1 MVLKQEKKWWK
12 PQWANNDEQILCVA
26 PKKRKKKIKRRQLW
40 LFQLQVMERI
50 KAVAQA
56 LNDYG
61 KPAWLWKWIKW
72 FYTFIF
78 ISVKIIRFIMWNKL
92 KVFTFIFIPVKINLP
107 LPISSPLIFFSLI
120 WGYLLAI
127 WAKGNLQAYPSVMR
141 NRKFSFKE
149 IYLITKNS
157 PRL

>member
-1 MVLKQEKKWWK
+1 
-12 PQWANNDEQILCVA
+12 
-26 PKKRKKKIKRRQLW
+26 
-40 LFQLQVMERI
+40 MERI

-107 LPISSPLIFFSLI
+107 LPSRRRWFSFHSFGGIFWRFEQKVTFKRNQVLWETENFCLKKFIWLQKTVHVCSSRARIAWYLLPAKSSPCQ
-120 WGYLLAI
+120 LL
-127 WAKGNLQAYPSVMR
+127 L
-141 NRKFSFKE
+141 
-149 IYLITKNS
+149 
-157 PRL
+157 